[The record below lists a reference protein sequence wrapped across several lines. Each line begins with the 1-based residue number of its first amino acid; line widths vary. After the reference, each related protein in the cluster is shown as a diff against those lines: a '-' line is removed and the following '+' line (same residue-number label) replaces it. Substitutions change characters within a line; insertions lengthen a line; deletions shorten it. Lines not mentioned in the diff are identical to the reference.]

1 GLRLSGGGFVFLLGR
16 GGGGRAG
23 GRRGPR
29 DGFAGYCRAEAE
41 PVPLM
46 EIWGLPS
53 QPQGS
58 PQLGGT
64 SVSTR
69 PSRSSR
75 TVADACAGYPQSG
88 HFAK

>member
-1 GLRLSGGGFVFLLGR
+1 LSGGGGLPPPRR
-16 GGGGRAG
+16 GGAGAPRGGAA
-23 GRRGPR
+23 PR

-46 EIWGLPS
+46 EIWGLPC

-58 PQLGGT
+58 PQLGRT

>member
-1 GLRLSGGGFVFLLGR
+1 PGLAGR
-16 GGGGRAG
+16 
-23 GRRGPR
+23 R

-46 EIWGLPS
+46 EIWGLPC

-58 PQLGGT
+58 PQLGRT